1 MKRNLRFYFALMF
14 ARGTALVLKL
24 IGRKGTSMP
33 GSWAIILCPDFIGR
47 MPKPKKIIGI
57 TGTNGKTTVSNM
69 IEDVLEDNG
78 IEFMCNRSGTNV
90 ATGVASTLIANSHF
104 FGKPKCDLA
113 VFELSFSGCSELTG
127 LDAQALMSPPKTT
140 ADREAIYALMGG
152 GVGDV
157 TLVYPKC
164 GDYRS
169 AIISRDLDGCG
180 TSEVVSFCA
189 NGDAGGTR
197 LEFFKKNTDG
207 VWNSMARFTSAATQ
221 VDKVFFGDLTG
232 DGMDEIIVGWGDPLT
247 ATASV
252 SVYYVDGDTIRE
264 FSMTTVSY
272 SEMLLTD
279 FDSDNIKE
287 LFVLQAA
294 QTSGEEIMALG
305 GLYRFDGDQPYVSKT
320 VPLDAAV
327 TRYTS
332 VSFSQVNSW
341 RRAAVLDGV
350 KADGRMLTQVIGYD
364 EASDRLISPLSNEE
378 NATDRPTAAAAV
390 SRDVNKDGILEIPTA
405 ELTINGSETTADS
418 TGYVITWN
426 TYSLQDNTLT
436 PVCTSILNT
445 AENYNL
451 FLPGSEDN
459 YGCQND
465 TVTRTATF
473 FTYTQIGFNGN
484 YLGREDKFSIRV
496 YTEEDWAEK
505 EQDDEDILLSS
516 SAGRVY
522 VLRILDDSMAESE
535 EKTLQSGFEVL
546 E

>member
-1 MKRNLRFYFALMF
+1 MRGKLKKLFA
-14 ARGTALVLKL
+14 AV
-24 IGRKGTSMP
+24 
-33 GSWAIILCPDFIGR
+33 
-47 MPKPKKIIGI
+47 
-57 TGTNGKTTVSNM
+57 
-69 IEDVLEDNG
+69 
-78 IEFMCNRSGTNV
+78 
-90 ATGVASTLIANSHF
+90 
-104 FGKPKCDLA
+104 LA
-113 VFELSFSGCSELTG
+113 VLLALSFSGCSELTG

-364 EASDRLISPLSNEE
+364 EASDSLISPLSNEE
-378 NATDRPTAAAAV
+378 NA
-390 SRDVNKDGILEIPTA
+390 
-405 ELTINGSETTADS
+405 TINGSETTADS

>member
-1 MKRNLRFYFALMF
+1 MRGKLKKLFA
-14 ARGTALVLKL
+14 AV
-24 IGRKGTSMP
+24 
-33 GSWAIILCPDFIGR
+33 
-47 MPKPKKIIGI
+47 
-57 TGTNGKTTVSNM
+57 
-69 IEDVLEDNG
+69 
-78 IEFMCNRSGTNV
+78 
-90 ATGVASTLIANSHF
+90 
-104 FGKPKCDLA
+104 LA
-113 VFELSFSGCSELTG
+113 VLLALSFSGCSELTG

-272 SEMLLTD
+272 SEILLTD

-451 FLPGSEDN
+451 F
-459 YGCQND
+459 CRAARI
-465 TVTRTATF
+465 TTAAKMTP
-473 FTYTQIGFNGN
+473 
-484 YLGREDKFSIRV
+484 
-496 YTEEDWAEK
+496 
-505 EQDDEDILLSS
+505 
-516 SAGRVY
+516 
-522 VLRILDDSMAESE
+522 
-535 EKTLQSGFEVL
+535 
-546 E
+546 

>member
-1 MKRNLRFYFALMF
+1 ML
-14 ARGTALVLKL
+14 
-24 IGRKGTSMP
+24 
-33 GSWAIILCPDFIGR
+33 
-47 MPKPKKIIGI
+47 
-57 TGTNGKTTVSNM
+57 
-69 IEDVLEDNG
+69 
-78 IEFMCNRSGTNV
+78 
-90 ATGVASTLIANSHF
+90 
-104 FGKPKCDLA
+104 LA
-113 VFELSFSGCSELTG
+113 LSFSGCSELTG

-279 FDSDNIKE
+279 FDSDNINE

-332 VSFSQVNSW
+332 VSFSAGKFL
-341 RRAAVLDGV
+341 AARSG
-350 KADGRMLTQVIGYD
+350 
-364 EASDRLISPLSNEE
+364 
-378 NATDRPTAAAAV
+378 
-390 SRDVNKDGILEIPTA
+390 
-405 ELTINGSETTADS
+405 
-418 TGYVITWN
+418 
-426 TYSLQDNTLT
+426 
-436 PVCTSILNT
+436 
-445 AENYNL
+445 
-451 FLPGSEDN
+451 
-459 YGCQND
+459 
-465 TVTRTATF
+465 
-473 FTYTQIGFNGN
+473 
-484 YLGREDKFSIRV
+484 
-496 YTEEDWAEK
+496 
-505 EQDDEDILLSS
+505 
-516 SAGRVY
+516 AGR
-522 VLRILDDSMAESE
+522 RES
-535 EKTLQSGFEVL
+535 GRAHADAGHWV
-546 E
+546 